1 MSHPDPKHDPENVM
15 SEDRYDY
22 QQQQEEDRRRREEER
37 EQRKLWRETW
47 DRWAKQTTKEN
58 RNG

>member
-1 MSHPDPKHDPENVM
+1 MRDE
-15 SEDRYDY
+15 RYDY
-22 QQQQEEDRRRREEER
+22 QQQQEEDRRRQEEER
-37 EQRKLWRETW
+37 EHYKLWRETW